1 MGVVV
6 IIIIIMIIIMYLSL
20 ICVYIYIYTYVWG
33 ARYRCCLCLNAHVV
47 VYDLTCVFVS
57 ICLKSGKGG
66 ALQVRRRG
74 SAPKRGRQGGALSSA
89 VSD

>member
-1 MGVVV
+1 MGVV
-6 IIIIIMIIIMYLSL
+6 IIIIMIIIMYLSL
-20 ICVYIYIYTYVWG
+20 ICIYIYIYTYVWG